1 MSMLASS
8 SRSLPLQ
15 KSLPQTATRGEWV
28 SGMGTR
34 VGALLASRSRQTR
47 LFDLSLW
54 NVGLRRNL
62 AVAVRSGEGPFNI
75 RFADFR
81 YRAVQSGGLLA

>member
-1 MSMLASS
+1 MGRTSPF
-8 SRSLPLQ
+8 R
-15 KSLPQTATRGEWV
+15 RG
-28 SGMGTR
+28 
-34 VGALLASRSRQTR
+34 VGKVR
-47 LFDLSLW
+47 
-54 NVGLRRNL
+54 NRRNL